1 MKRIFFIL
9 GIITLS
15 YTLSAQENAKG
26 IEYYEAGLNDF
37 AKTFFEQQ
45 KSANT
50 DVQAEKYY
58 YLGLISIKENTDSA
72 SYYFDRAVGVNAK
85 SPWGYIGR
93 GYLYLTEGNEKE
105 AVAAF
110 KTAEKFG
117 KKNAAVQVNIAKAY
131 FAHKNNAKA
140 DEFISKAKKINANY
154 SGIYLTEGDFLM
166 EANNVG
172 DAMGKYEQA
181 QYFNTS
187 DKLSTL
193 KLARMYVKMNR
204 KDLAIDQLN
213 SIFASD
219 PNNIPATIV
228 FGEIKESESKLK
240 EAIAAFEKVIAAG
253 NAPINIY
260 ERYARALYNDKQYAK
275 SLEQTNYCLRHN
287 PTNPNTIR
295 LSAYNNNELGNYQ
308 EALTQ
313 IEKLMATINQK
324 NITYFDYV
332 TYADVLSKLTPKTLR
347 NATREDTVNYAV
359 ARNKI
364 IDSYK
369 KAIELRPDI
378 ADTYKQ
384 FAMSYYSFFDYANA
398 IANFERYFEVNPNY
412 LAVDMYTYSDACLNA
427 AKITLAKL
435 DNNKDKFTP
444 EQLEENRTTF
454 MNYIQKGVE
463 ANEKIIKLAPNLYLG
478 YYGKARTNAL
488 VDSYERLLTGK
499 VPGIAKESFETAI
512 AVMLEQ
518 NSDKKLNSNI
528 IEGYNYLSAYY
539 INQGDLANT
548 IAINEKIL
556 ELDPTDANANRILER
571 LKPVNNKTNGKT
583 AKK

>member
-9 GIITLS
+9 GLITLS
-15 YTLSAQENAKG
+15 YTVFAQENAKG

-45 KSANT
+45 KSTNIN
-50 DVQAEKYY
+50 VQAEKYY
-58 YLGLISIKENTDSA
+58 YLGLISILENTDSA
-72 SYYFDRAVGVNAK
+72 AYYFEQAIFANPKA
-85 SPWGYIGR
+85 PWGYIGR
-93 GYLYLTEGNEKE
+93 GYTYLSEGNEKE
-105 AVAAF
+105 AASAF

-117 KKNAAVQVNIAKAY
+117 KKNAAVPVNIAKAY
-131 FAHKNNAKA
+131 FAHKNKAKA
-140 DEFISKAKKINANY
+140 DEFIAKAKKVNAQY

-166 EANNVG
+166 DDNRVG

-181 QYFNTS
+181 QYFNTG

-228 FGEIKESESKLK
+228 FGEIKESDSKLK

-275 SLEQTNYCLRHN
+275 SLEQTNYCLREN
-287 PTNPNTIR
+287 PTNPNTVRI
-295 LSAYNNNELGNYQ
+295 SAYNNNELGNYQ
-308 EALTQ
+308 EAMVQ
-313 IEKLMATINQK
+313 IEKLFSMINEK

-332 TYADVLSKLTPKTLR
+332 TYADVLSKVTPKTLR
-347 NATREDTVNYAV
+347 NATLEDTISYATS
-359 ARNKI
+359 RNKI
-364 IDSYK
+364 IDSFE

-384 FAMSYYSFFDYANA
+384 FAMSYYSFFDYVKS
-398 IANFERYFEVNPNY
+398 ISYFERYFEVNTNP
-412 LAVDMYTYSDACLNA
+412 LAMDMYTYSDACINA
-427 AKITLAKL
+427 AKISLA
-435 DNNKDKFTP
+435 NFERNKSTFTA
-444 EQLEENRTTF
+444 EQLEENKATF
-454 MNYIQKGVE
+454 MTYINKGVE
-463 ANEKIIKLAPNLYLG
+463 ANEKIIELAPTLYLG
-478 YYGKARTNAL
+478 YYGKARTKAL
-488 VDSYERLLTGK
+488 VDSYERSATGK
-499 VPGIAKESFETAI
+499 VPGVAKEAFEAAI
-512 AVMLEQ
+512 AVMSEQ
-518 NSDKKLNSNI
+518 NADGKLNGYI

-539 INQGDLANT
+539 INNSDLANT
-548 IAINEKIL
+548 ITVNEKIL
-556 ELDPTDANANRILER
+556 EVNPTDPNATRVLER
-571 LKPVNNKTNGKT
+571 LKPANNKSNGRT
-583 AKK
+583 AKR